1 MDELKL
7 KLSTKFMRGFV
18 AGLISKAIYKKI
30 GYHVDID
37 LSEIEISNEN
47 GKVHIH
53 VNVDAEV
60 NSEDFKKIIKTIG
73 QD

>member
-7 KLSTKFMRGFV
+7 KLSTKLMRGFV
-18 AGLISKAIYKKI
+18 AGLISKAIYKKF

-37 LSEIEISNEN
+37 LSEIELKNEN

-53 VNVDAEV
+53 VDVDAEV

-73 QD
+73 